1 MKLQGDRSTASSLKY
16 LHMTT
21 FRKATLNDIE
31 ELNSLVN
38 KAYRGE
44 SAKVGWTTEA
54 DLIEGQRTEP
64 DVLREM
70 MADGHFELA
79 IENDRIIGCVYVM
92 KENADELYIG
102 MLTVEPGLQSRG
114 LGKTLM
120 KRAED
125 IGREW
130 NMKSTRMS
138 VISIRPEL
146 ISYYERMGFKWN
158 GETEPFPD
166 NDPRNGKPL
175 QKLTFLIYVKDL

>member
-21 FRKATLNDIE
+21 FRKATLDDIE

-44 SAKVGWTTEA
+44 SAKTGWTTEA

-64 DVLREM
+64 SVLKEM
-70 MADGHFELA
+70 LHDGHFELA
-79 IENDRIIGCVYVM
+79 VEKNKIIGCVYVC
-92 KENADELYIG
+92 KETSDVLYIG
-102 MLTVEPGLQSRG
+102 MLTVEPNLQSKG
-114 LGKTLM
+114 LGKLLM

-125 IGREW
+125 LGREW
-130 NMKSTRMS
+130 GMKSTRMS

-146 ISYYERMGFKWN
+146 ITYYERMGFKWN

-166 NDPRNGKPL
+166 DDPRNGRPL
-175 QKLTFLIYVKDL
+175 QKLTFLIYVKNL